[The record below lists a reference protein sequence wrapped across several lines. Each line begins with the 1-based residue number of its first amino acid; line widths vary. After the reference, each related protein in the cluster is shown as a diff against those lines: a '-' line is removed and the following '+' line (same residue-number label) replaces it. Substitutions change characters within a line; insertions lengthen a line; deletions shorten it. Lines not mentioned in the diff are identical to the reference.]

1 MDNDMGAKWFR
12 ARNSCPSLH
21 GPATETP
28 RSSLTE
34 NRYGR
39 QAGSMVAYVQFRGR
53 DIPCDVLSVQRRSRD
68 AVKTDTELTFMPIV
82 AIATRQF
89 VIDDPY
95 HLTHIDF
102 V

>member
-1 MDNDMGAKWFR
+1 M
-12 ARNSCPSLH
+12 
-21 GPATETP
+21 
-28 RSSLTE
+28 
-34 NRYGR
+34 
-39 QAGSMVAYVQFRGR
+39 QFRGR